1 MVFRFWRG
9 KTGMREDI
17 NHTKNEIDLYWR
29 AANYLTVA
37 QIFLQDNLT
46 MERELRFNDLT
57 LLYNFINDTP
67 VS

>member
-1 MVFRFWRG
+1 
-9 KTGMREDI
+9 MREDI

-29 AANYLTVA
+29 AANYLAVA